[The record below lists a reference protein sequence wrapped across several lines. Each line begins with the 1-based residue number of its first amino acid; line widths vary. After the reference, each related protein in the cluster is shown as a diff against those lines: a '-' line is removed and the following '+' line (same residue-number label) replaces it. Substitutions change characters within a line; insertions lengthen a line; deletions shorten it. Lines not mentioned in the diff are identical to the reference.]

1 MLTSMGQLS
10 RRVSIDRPLSF
21 HKKIYAAIR
30 DRNPQD
36 ARSAMQEH
44 IVDAQALLAKPPST
58 D

>member
-1 MLTSMGQLS
+1 MGQLS

-44 IVDAQALLAKPPST
+44 IVDAQALLAKTPNA